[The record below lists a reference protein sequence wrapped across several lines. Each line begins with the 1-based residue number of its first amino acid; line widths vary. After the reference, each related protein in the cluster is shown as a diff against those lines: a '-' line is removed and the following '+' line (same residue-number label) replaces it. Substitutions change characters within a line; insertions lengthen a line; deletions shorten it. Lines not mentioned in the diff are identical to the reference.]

1 MQHNPMM
8 TFGTERE
15 EILKYCLGDNWET
28 FSISDSRE
36 IINEKLGLNI
46 QVHDDFDDSIR
57 LMVETWR
64 IFKRNSK
71 IEDIL
76 K

>member
-1 MQHNPMM
+1 MM

-15 EILKYCLGDNWET
+15 EILKYCLGDNWGS
-28 FSISDSRE
+28 FSISESRE

-64 IFKRNSK
+64 VLKRNSK